1 MDIHSVEMIGDA
13 TRTPK
18 ILEVTK
24 SLFKK
29 PETVRTMNSLET
41 LARGAALQ
49 AAILSTNFQVAN
61 FIIEEHNALAVHL
74 QYTFQGKSMRENEIF
89 A

>member
-1 MDIHSVEMIGDA
+1 LDIHSVEMIGDA

-18 ILEVTK
+18 ILEVAK

-29 PETVRTMNSLET
+29 PETLRTMNSLET

-49 AAILSTNFQVAN
+49 AAILSTNFQVSN

-74 QYTFQGKSMRENEIF
+74 QYTFLGKQMRENEIF